1 MSQPQPYTPR
11 HHQPGHDQYSRVQ
24 PDYGLP
30 VQGPPGYGTPGN
42 AMAPYTPAGP
52 PDYRPGPSVR
62 PRGRALGAVVSIFL
76 PGVGSM
82 INGSAGRGSIILIAY
97 VIACLLCLVL
107 HRVHPRPCSLGL
119 GDYRWGAVSRPLEPQ
134 PRHHQ
139 LTIK

>member
-1 MSQPQPYTPR
+1 MTQPQPYTPR
-11 HHQPGHDQYSRVQ
+11 HHQPGHDQHGPVQ
-24 PDYGLP
+24 PDYGPP
-30 VQGPPGYGTPGN
+30 VQGPPGYGPPGN

-52 PDYRPGPSVR
+52 PAYRPGPSIR

-107 HRVHPRPCSLGL
+107 IGFILAPAVWVWGIIDGALSA
-119 GDYRWGAVSRPLEPQ
+119 DRWNRSHGIIS
-134 PRHHQ
+134 
-139 LTIK
+139 